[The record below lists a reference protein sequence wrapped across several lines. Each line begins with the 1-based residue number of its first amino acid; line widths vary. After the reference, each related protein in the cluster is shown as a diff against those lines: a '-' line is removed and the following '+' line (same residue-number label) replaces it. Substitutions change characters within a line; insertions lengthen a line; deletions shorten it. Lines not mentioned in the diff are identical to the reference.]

1 MKVLYFAWIRSS
13 LGISEETIALPDG
26 VTTLNEFVAW
36 QKKRGPEFEKVFS
49 DMDTVRIAL
58 NQGYT
63 TDDPI
68 LNGDE
73 EIAFFP
79 PVTGG

>member
-1 MKVLYFAWIRSS
+1 MKILYFAWLRSS
-13 LGISEETIALPDG
+13 LGKSEETITLPEE
-26 VTTLNEFVAW
+26 VTHLNDLVDW
-36 QKKRGPEFEKVFS
+36 LKKRGPEFEKAFS
-49 DMDTVRIAL
+49 DMSTVRIAL
-58 NQGYT
+58 NQEYV
-63 TDDPI
+63 TDNPV